1 MKLCGA
7 APDDTKLPQLIVEDG
22 LAGRARLGDFY
33 ALLVARSQGPQ
44 TYDYDY
50 EFTDFTRSV
59 FAAGGADEAFDHAN
73 EFKAQEPSNAR
84 VRWQRQYLEYL
95 LEEGRDAEALKVVNA
110 VEDEL
115 VRRYARPA
123 WLRLARARLE
133 LRGGRREK
141 ALAELKAFV
150 GADAPPGLAKLS
162 APSAARLS
170 DAVALLRRERCE
182 SLATQLIEA
191 TYTQLLALGQF
202 QTPYFVALARVAFKG
217 GDAERGDRLLRLL
230 VDLSSDET
238 RDEAAARVAALPGVR
253 ERAAALE
260 RAELPEEVN
269 SVSRVYA
276 LGLAAETAGSFARYE
291 EAIGFRQTLAAE
303 KPDDYTNRVELA
315 RLLAA
320 AGRRAE
326 AVAQLSGVVSDR
338 SAPRAARWQAVWV
351 ASEVT
356 GGSAE
361 LWESLIR
368 SSGGRDDR
376 EMSAALDAGRLWAEG
391 RAGDA
396 ADLLEPAA
404 DEDPNP
410 LLEFFLGVVAA
421 DCGRGGVAE
430 AAWAA
435 AFRSRAEDDI
445 SSAFGA
451 DREGALRELI
461 RLQLS
466 AGRASAALKL
476 ASLDAQLVK
485 ESSADG
491 AERDAGEEASD
502 ANAFE
507 TRPGSSY
514 RTLKERAEARRA
526 ASESELLAGLSAAA
540 ERLGE
545 FDKALEFERAR
556 QGRLPNAAERAASQ
570 TRIERLAR
578 LRKQTTG
585 AAKPPLVVDGTLM
598 AKS

>member
-1 MKLCGA
+1 
-7 APDDTKLPQLIVEDG
+7 
-22 LAGRARLGDFY
+22 RLGDFY

-50 EFTDFTRSV
+50 EFTEFTRNV
-59 FAAGGADEAFDHAN
+59 FGAGGSDEAFDHAN
-73 EFKAQEPSNAR
+73 EFKAQEPTGERAK
-84 VRWQRQYLEYL
+84 WQRRYLEYL

-123 WLRLARARLE
+123 WLRLAKARLE

-141 ALAELKAFV
+141 ALADLKAFV
-150 GADAPPGLAKLS
+150 GADAPPGLTKVS
-162 APSAARLS
+162 APDAGRLS
-170 DAVALLRRERCE
+170 DAVALLREERRE
-182 SLATQLIEA
+182 SLAPQLVEA
-191 TYTQLLALGQF
+191 TYTQLLALGQY
-202 QTPYFVALARVAFKG
+202 QTPYFVALAGVAFEG
-217 GDAERGDRLLRLL
+217 GDAERGDTMLRLL
-230 VDLSSDET
+230 VELSSDET

-253 ERAAALE
+253 ARAAALG
-260 RAELPEEVN
+260 RAELPEGVN
-269 SVSRVYA
+269 SISHTSA
-276 LGLAAETAGSFARYE
+276 LQLAAETAGSFARYE

-326 AVAQLSGVVSDR
+326 AVAQLSGVVFDR
-338 SAPRAARWQAVWV
+338 RAPRAARWQAMWV
-351 ASEVT
+351 APEVT

-368 SSGGRDDR
+368 SSAGRDDR
-376 EMSAALDAGRLWAEG
+376 EMSAALEAGRLWAGG
-391 RAGDA
+391 RAA
-396 ADLLEPAA
+396 EASDLLGRAA
-404 DEDPNP
+404 EDDPNP

-421 DCGRGGVAE
+421 DCGRDGVAE

-451 DREGALRELI
+451 DREDALRELI

-466 AGRASAALKL
+466 SGRASSALKL
-476 ASLDAQLVK
+476 ASLDAELVA
-485 ESSADG
+485 ESSAK
-491 AERDAGEEASD
+491 DAGSDSGEEESD
-502 ANAFE
+502 ASAFE
-507 TRPGSSY
+507 TRPGPSY
-514 RTLKERAEARRA
+514 RTLKERASARRA

-540 ERLGE
+540 ERSGE

-556 QGRLPNAAERAASQ
+556 QGRLTDEAERAASRARV
-570 TRIERLAR
+570 TKLAR
-578 LRKQTTG
+578 LRKQTAG
-585 AAKPPLVVDGTLM
+585 AAKPPLVVDAALV